1 MAYVYDQYSGKYV
14 LTPDEDLFAAQMAP
28 PQQPLWEA
36 YQPPPEFTYQPPQV
50 SYLQAKP
57 SLVPGLAAPPQPP
70 NLAYQPKFQPS
81 LVGELQAMPMT
92 GADIAAPNLAGRSEQ
107 AVAHEALQDRFTAD
121 QKAKMARGARLAGEG
136 AASALP
142 FAAQAAALYAPTTG
156 SKYADEQLAELRKE
170 KLKGWN
176 LSAGDKAV
184 FDAGRANISAN
195 ADAQTRANLAQNLMS
210 RGRSAADHI
219 ALMRENARAVVGG
232 NVKMVAAEAQAR
244 ARNAAA
250 KLKEFEGLIA
260 FKDAR
265 ERQRRNYLAQ
275 SLGAMGGIVG
285 QTLEAQGVR
294 DNAIAGLDP
303 ETAEWMVDPAN
314 EDALNQ
320 MIQLAK
326 TFTPTV

>member
-1 MAYVYDQYSGKYV
+1 MAGTIDPRTGLPYGVASAGPWDPYASELPGAVPYTVGTAYDPV
-14 LTPDEDLFAAQMAP
+14 LSANFAPEVAYDAAQ
-28 PQQPLWEA
+28 
-36 YQPPPEFTYQPPQV
+36 
-50 SYLQAKP
+50 
-57 SLVPGLAAPPQPP
+57 LAAMGAAGASGFGYPAGTFAQYATAQGVEQMTPGATAQRAE
-70 NLAYQPKFQPS
+70 NIQASQALAARQ
-81 LVGELQAMPMT
+81 V
-92 GADIAAPNLAGRSEQ
+92 AAVE
-107 AVAHEALQDRFTAD
+107 QDRFTAD
-121 QKAKMARGARLAGEG
+121 QKAKMARGGRLAGEV
-136 AASALP
+136 AASAVP

-156 SKYADEQLAELRKE
+156 SKYADEQLAGLRKE

-294 DNAIAGLDP
+294 DNTIEGLDP
-303 ETAEWMVDPAN
+303 KTAKYLAENPEAAEALLALFETTA
-314 EDALNQ
+314 
-320 MIQLAK
+320 
-326 TFTPTV
+326 